1 MRKNKQ
7 ELSLIAAYDQYRV
20 IGVGGQLPWRL
31 SSDLVNF
38 KKLTLNNTVIMGRR
52 TFESIGRALP
62 QRQNIVI
69 SKTLKKTISNIAIA
83 RSVEE
88 ALLISDAKK
97 KCFFIGGAEIYSSSL
112 KIIHS
117 MYLTLVDTCSSGDAF
132 FPEIDMSE
140 WVTLFETRYK
150 ADGRNEHSFTI
161 KKFIRKN

>member
-97 KCFFIGGAEIYSSSL
+97 KCFFIGGAEIYRL
-112 KIIHS
+112 FLPEVKRI
-117 MYLTLVDTCSSGDAF
+117 YLTEIHTSLEGDTE
-132 FPEIDMSE
+132 FPELDSSQ
-140 WVTLFETRYK
+140 WFETMRKRHQAGPKDDY
-150 ADGRNEHSFTI
+150 DFSFVVLD
-161 KKFIRKN
+161 RV